1 MGNRQ
6 TYVMPT
12 PRYALIQGSFWGS
25 FCIIFA
31 YASVYLLSKGYSN
44 SQIGVVIAVAGG
56 VSACLQ
62 PAVANYADC
71 QKRGTL
77 RWMIS
82 IGAMIIIGVSAVL
95 LIPGMH
101 FIVIGIFYGVVVAG
115 LQVLTPLIYAI
126 GMECINYGIPVNF
139 GLARGIGSMAYAAVS
154 YVAGVLVTR
163 FSSNVIPMMIIFF
176 YLLLII
182 ASLTFKF
189 PENSQADKVL
199 HKDEES
205 LIDDVNED
213 IIAGRDNSLEINQKF
228 FSRYRKFFVLL
239 VGVTFSF
246 ISHNLLNN
254 YMFQVMEYH
263 GGGSSEMGTAL
274 AIAATIELPTM
285 LGFSLLIKRVRSN
298 TLIKVS
304 GTFFMI
310 KALLTLLA
318 PNVFGIYIAQITQLL
333 GFALQVPA
341 SVYYVNALMKPR
353 DRVKGQAFMTA
364 TNTLGSIGGSLIGGV
379 VLDTLGVSVLLLIG
393 FVVAAAGMLVTF
405 ISTEKVE

>member
-1 MGNRQ
+1 MSNRQ
-6 TYVMPT
+6 DFIAPT
-12 PRYALIQGSFWGS
+12 PRYAVIQGSFWAT

-31 YASVYLLSKGYSN
+31 YASVYLLSKEYSN

-56 VSACLQ
+56 VSACMQ
-62 PAVANYADC
+62 PVVADFADRR
-71 QKRGTL
+71 KRGAL
-77 RWMIS
+77 RWIIS
-82 IGAMIIIGVSAVL
+82 FWAMIIIGVSVAL
-95 LIPGMH
+95 LIPGMN
-101 FIVIGIFYGVVVAG
+101 FILIGIFYGVAVAG
-115 LQVLTPLIYAI
+115 LQILTPLVNAI
-126 GMECINYGIPVNF
+126 GMECINHGIPVNF
-139 GLARGIGSMAYAAVS
+139 GLARGIGSITYAIVS
-154 YVAGVLVTR
+154 YVVGILVTR

-176 YLLLII
+176 YFILII
-182 ASLTFKF
+182 ASMTFYF
-189 PENSQADKVL
+189 PDKEKKDKDLNIEVVHERVNDAIEND
-199 HKDEES
+199 
-205 LIDDVNED
+205 
-213 IIAGRDNSLEINQKF
+213 QKF
-228 FSRYRKFFVLL
+228 FSQYGKFFVLL
-239 VGVTFSF
+239 IGVTFSF

-254 YMFQVMEYH
+254 YMFQVMDYH

-285 LGFSLLIKRVRSN
+285 LGFSLLIKRFHSN

-341 SVYYVNALMKPR
+341 SVYYVNALMKPQ

-379 VLDTLGVSVLLLIG
+379 VLDTFGVSVLLLIG
-393 FVVAAAGMLVTF
+393 FGMAAVGMLITF
-405 ISTEKVE
+405 ISTEKVG